1 MHRVVPKHIDWIVC
15 PGKGSTSLFIGG
27 TEGDVV
33 SLLGQPQSVISKF
46 EGHRYYLYP
55 QLGLQVDFNPQTR
68 LVKALSF
75 HRSRVN
81 GYRQSPAE
89 TTDGLTPGIT
99 KRKVLDVLG
108 MPDKGNAGTESVR
121 GWLWYQQGIQF
132 DLGEHDVV
140 DVMIIF
146 DPRMSLEEQCL

>member
-1 MHRVVPKHIDWIVC
+1 MHKVAPNHIDWIVY
-15 PGKGSTSLFIGG
+15 PGKGSSSLFIGG
-27 TEGDVV
+27 TEGDVA
-33 SLLGQPQSVISKF
+33 SLFGQPQSIISKF
-46 EGHRYYLYP
+46 EGHCNYLYP
-55 QLGLQVDFNPQTR
+55 QLGLEVDFNPQTR

-75 HRSRVN
+75 HRSQVS
-81 GYRQSPAE
+81 GYRQSSAE
-89 TTDGLTPGIT
+89 TDGLTPGVT

-108 MPDKGNAGTESVR
+108 MPDKSNAGTESVR

>member
-1 MHRVVPKHIDWIVC
+1 MHRVAPKHIDWIVR

-33 SLLGQPQSVISKF
+33 TLLGQPQSIVSKF

-68 LVKALSF
+68 FVKTLAF
-75 HRSRVN
+75 HRSGVN

-89 TTDGLTPGIT
+89 TTDGLTPGVT

-108 MPDKGNAGTESVR
+108 MPNKSNAGTESVR
-121 GWLWYQQGIQF
+121 AWLWYQQGIQF
-132 DLGEHDVV
+132 DLGERDVV

-146 DPRMSLEEQCL
+146 DPRISLEEQCL